1 MQRLG
6 LQGPRLPARQQL
18 RLSVLL
24 CASVAGDRKASGQPF
39 SIALPVRALG
49 GLRCR
54 EVSSAVGRVGHTEGP
69 PAGVPLRR
77 SGAAAFD
84 GRPLCC
90 SAADAGVRAR
100 GYGDARPLAGR
111 RRTVLLTRCQA
122 FRCRRLPPRPPRSPP
137 LHRLS
142 AANSSPRP
150 EVAPRPLNS
159 SCPPRAFR
167 DPAPVGECK
176 AGQGLPDPHSI
187 QLPQASRFTLS
198 LKCFSSDSDICPP
211 RGLDPCLSPP
221 RAEGRSRPTDTPVF
235 RRGRFTLPSLTRSC
249 NTLSSSGQVLLSALS
264 CCSARTCV

>member
-1 MQRLG
+1 MTAG
-6 LQGPRLPARQQL
+6 LSAVQLPMLACGREAMGMPVRWRGAAGPSCLPGA
-18 RLSVLL
+18 RLSAAA
-24 CASVAGDRKASGQPF
+24 ASH
-39 SIALPVRALG
+39 RAL
-49 GLRCR
+49 
-54 EVSSAVGRVGHTEGP
+54 
-69 PAGVPLRR
+69 
-77 SGAAAFD
+77 
-84 GRPLCC
+84 
-90 SAADAGVRAR
+90 RAR
-100 GYGDARPLAGR
+100 RPSTG
-111 RRTVLLTRCQA
+111 
-122 FRCRRLPPRPPRSPP
+122 
-137 LHRLS
+137 S